1 MNLFSIDL
9 KNKIRL
15 YFQLIIVDKHAYEE
29 EKRLT
34 YMTLLSDFRDIMLKI
49 KFSLELCNEQMKEQ
63 QSA

>member
-15 YFQLIIVDKHAYEE
+15 YFRLIIVDKHAYEE

-49 KFSLELCNEQMKEQ
+49 KFSLEL
-63 QSA
+63 

>member
-15 YFQLIIVDKHAYEE
+15 YFQLIIVDKHAYEK